1 MFLPAGSRDEMGSA
15 VSNRFSVMET
25 FRKVV
30 TLRGY
35 EMISTPVVEYAST
48 FTNEYVNM
56 KLQNMLKWFN
66 SEGEIEVLRPDWT
79 TAIARALS
87 SQEATPQKWAYQ
99 GSVFKTDHPGI
110 ECNQAGIE
118 ILHMPLLIGEIESL
132 LMAHSFLNEIG
143 MGDYVIELGHADIYE
158 SIVSKLQ
165 LGKDDGEKLR
175 QAMHDKKKDEVY
187 HIALHNGGKEAA
199 GELAA
204 LVDAYGDIGI
214 IDEYEKRWK
223 DRGHLLQILEQMKKT
238 AHILKES
245 GSGDILVDL
254 GRVKNLPYYS
264 GMMYRGFLK
273 KTGDVCF
280 SGGRYDK
287 LYDRYSRNVSAA
299 GLAFDL
305 DILAEQYEEES
316 ARQRVCI
323 IANADTIVY
332 AEKLRKSFENCIV
345 DVQLEATDAEN
356 YDKVVEIQLIDGK
369 YEVLEK

>member
-1 MFLPAGSRDEMGSA
+1 MGPA
-15 VSNRFSVMET
+15 VSNRFSVMEK

-48 FTNEYVNM
+48 FTNDYVNM

-99 GSVFKTDHPGI
+99 GSIFRTDRPGM

-118 ILHMPLLIGEIESL
+118 ILHMPLLMGESESL
-132 LMAHSFLNEIG
+132 LMAHSFLKEMG
-143 MGDYVIELGHADIYE
+143 MEDYVIELGHANIYE
-158 SIVSKLQ
+158 SLVSNLQ
-165 LGKDDGEKLR
+165 FAKDDAEKLH

-187 HIALHNGGKEAA
+187 HIVLNNGGKEAA
-199 GELAA
+199 AELAA

-223 DRGHLLQILEQMKKT
+223 DQEHLLQILEQMKKV
-238 AHILKES
+238 AHILKAS

-273 KTGDVCF
+273 KNGGVCF

-287 LYDRYSRNVSAA
+287 LYDRYGQNVSAA

-305 DILAEQYEEES
+305 DILAEQYEEENTK
-316 ARQRVCI
+316 QRICI
-323 IANADTIVY
+323 IANMDTIVY
-332 AEKLRKSFENCIV
+332 AEKLRKSYENCIV
-345 DVQLEATDAEN
+345 DVQLDAANTKN
-356 YDKVVEIQLIDGK
+356 YDKVVEIQFNDGK

>member
-1 MFLPAGSRDEMGSA
+1 MFLPAGSRDEMGLA
-15 VSNRFSVMET
+15 VSNRFSVMEK
-25 FRKVV
+25 FRNIA

-79 TAIARALS
+79 TAVARALS
-87 SQEATPQKWAYQ
+87 NQEAIPQKWAYQ
-99 GSVFKTDHPGI
+99 GSVFKTDRPGM

-118 ILHMPLLIGEIESL
+118 ILHMPLLMGESESL
-132 LMAHSFLNEIG
+132 LMAHSFLKEIG
-143 MGDYVIELGHADIYE
+143 ISDYVIELGHAELYE
-158 SIVSKLQ
+158 SLVSELQ
-165 LGKDDGEKLR
+165 LAKDEAEKLR

-187 HIALHNGGKEAA
+187 HIALHNGGKETAA
-199 GELAA
+199 ELAA

-214 IDEYEKRWK
+214 IDEYEKRWEG
-223 DRGHLLQILEQMKKT
+223 REGLLQMLKQMKKV
-238 AHILKES
+238 AQILQES

-287 LYDRYSRNVSAA
+287 LYDRYGRNVSAA

-305 DILAEQYEEES
+305 DILAEVYEEDIYKK
-316 ARQRVCI
+316 RVCI
-323 IANADTIVY
+323 IAGIETLAY
-332 AEKLRKSFENCIV
+332 AEKLRQSFEHCIV
-345 DVQLEATDAEN
+345 DVQLGAPGAEN
-356 YDKVVEIQLIDGK
+356 YDKVVEIQFIDGK
-369 YEVLEK
+369 FEVLEK

>member
-1 MFLPAGSRDEMGSA
+1 MGPA
-15 VSNRFSVMET
+15 VSNRFSVMEK
-25 FRKVV
+25 FRKIV

-48 FTNEYVNM
+48 FTNDYVNM

-87 SQEATPQKWAYQ
+87 SQEAIPQKWAYQ
-99 GSVFKTDHPGI
+99 GSVFKTDRPGI

-118 ILHMPLLIGEIESL
+118 ILNMPLLIGECESL
-132 LMAHSFLNEIG
+132 LMAHSFLKEIG
-143 MGDYVIELGHADIYE
+143 MSDYVIELGHADIYE
-158 SIVSKLQ
+158 SIVSKLH
-165 LGKDDGEKLR
+165 LRKDDGEKLR

-187 HIALHNGGKEAA
+187 QIVLNNADKETAA
-199 GELAA
+199 ELAS
-204 LVDAYGDIGI
+204 LVDAYGGTEI
-214 IDEYEKRWK
+214 IDEYEKHWK
-223 DRGHLLQILEQMKKT
+223 DRVHLLQILEQLKKT

-273 KTGDVCF
+273 KTGGVCF

-287 LYDRYSRNVSAA
+287 LYDRYGRNVSAA

-305 DILAEQYEEES
+305 DILAEQYEEET

-332 AEKLRKSFENCIV
+332 AEKIRKTFKNCIV
-345 DVQLEATDAEN
+345 DVQLEAADAEN
-356 YDKVVEIQLIDGK
+356 YDKVVEIQFIDGK
-369 YEVLEK
+369 FEVLEQ